1 MLGYIARRLLATI
14 PVMTVVA
21 IFVFLLLRLTGGDP
35 AAIIAGD
42 SATTQQVQEIRLK
55 LGLERPI
62 VEQFVIWVGRAL
74 QGDFGE
80 SYFFKKTVAELIR
93 DRLEPTVA
101 LAICTLILAV
111 AMAVPLGVVAAVR
124 RGTWIDRTVISED
137 VNGVWLGF
145 MAGPDGQP
153 MVNGQVRLELQ
164 QRASKVTGSV
174 YASSSWLGSRGR
186 PSLPIEGSMAD
197 DVLIF
202 KDERSILIGELTVN
216 GDEMTGRGFMGRRP
230 VTFTLR
236 RLEMASSAPP
246 R

>member
-1 MLGYIARRLLATI
+1 MPSRNRLLLA
-14 PVMTVVA
+14 V
-21 IFVFLLLRLTGGDP
+21 LLTGLL
-35 AAIIAGD
+35 
-42 SATTQQVQEIRLK
+42 TTPLV
-55 LGLERPI
+55 LGL
-62 VEQFVIWVGRAL
+62 GCA
-74 QGDFGE
+74 
-80 SYFFKKTVAELIR
+80 KT
-93 DRLEPTVA
+93 P
-101 LAICTLILAV
+101 
-111 AMAVPLGVVAAVR
+111 
-124 RGTWIDRTVISED
+124 WIDRTVISED

-236 RLEMASSAPP
+236 RLEMASSAAP